1 MGWNYIVVDIE
12 WYSTRAL
19 REVDPE
25 LTSAKYMLRE
35 LWDGT
40 KAEMADGSIRA
51 KVAAHGTV
59 MSSMRLFAPIFIC
72 AIMYALS

>member
-19 REVDPE
+19 REVAPE
-25 LTSAKYMLRE
+25 LTSTKYMLRE

-40 KAEMADGSIRA
+40 KAETADGSIRA
-51 KVAAHGTV
+51 KVAAHGV
-59 MSSMRLFAPIFIC
+59 KVYEVEK
-72 AIMYALS
+72 AIL